1 MRPTQEV
8 FESFLEINFKTIF
21 FFFERTHI
29 LLMASV
35 SQSAIFSEPVT
46 LTFSN
51 FLKLYSC
58 WLGKEKPYAFLS
70 RIGSVD
76 TLVAHMPFEKR

>member
-1 MRPTQEV
+1 M
-8 FESFLEINFKTIF
+8 EINFPILLF
-21 FFFERTHI
+21 FFFSERTQT
-29 LLMASV
+29 LLMAPV